1 MITCFVIE
9 IEWLYGWITC
19 ITCLNSTAVLML
31 ITQQICL
38 FGQIQIRLILLGIHF
53 LRPIILVQYLRV
65 DSNRGPLVLEA
76 TLPQPL
82 HHILFIEKINFF
94 YFQFSVSQFTWQI
107 WQTNNSIK
115 RNKPNRI
122 MNNVLMLCLG
132 PKKSLSSLRLE
143 LTA

>member
-1 MITCFVIE
+1 
-9 IEWLYGWITC
+9 
-19 ITCLNSTAVLML
+19 ML

-94 YFQFSVSQFTWQI
+94 YFQFSVSQFT
-107 WQTNNSIK
+107 
-115 RNKPNRI
+115 
-122 MNNVLMLCLG
+122 
-132 PKKSLSSLRLE
+132 
-143 LTA
+143 